1 MDELLFFELGS
12 AFDDLSKIFVAL
24 DLIVE
29 DDRDFINMKNDIVKM
44 CTDGLAPSTVD
55 DLNKKYDDLSKIFVA
70 LDLIVEDDRDFINM
84 KNDIVKMCTDGL
96 APSTVDDLNKKYA
109 ENIRKTIFKY
119 KKIILE
125 YLEANEC
132 NLVPYLCPDGYGCL
146 N

>member
-1 MDELLFFELGS
+1 MNEILFFELGS

-44 CTDGLAPSTVD
+44 CTDGLVPSGHLADLNNPLVPSTVD
-55 DLNKKYDDLSKIFVA
+55 
-70 LDLIVEDDRDFINM
+70 E
-84 KNDIVKMCTDGL
+84 
-96 APSTVDDLNKKYA
+96 LNKKYA

-119 KKIILE
+119 KKIIVE
-125 YLEANEC
+125 HLEANEC
-132 NLVPYLCPDGYGCL
+132 NLVPSLL

>member
-1 MDELLFFELGS
+1 MNEILFFELGS
-12 AFDDLSKIFVAL
+12 AFNDLSKIFVAL

-29 DDRDFINMKNDIVKM
+29 DDRDFINIKNDIVKM
-44 CTDGLAPSTVD
+44 CTDGLAPTTVD
-55 DLNKKYDDLSKIFVA
+55 DLNK
-70 LDLIVEDDRDFINM
+70 M
-84 KNDIVKMCTDGL
+84 
-96 APSTVDDLNKKYA
+96 YA

-132 NLVPYLCPDGYGCL
+132 NIVPAGCLCPDGCL

>member
-1 MDELLFFELGS
+1 MDEILFFELGS
-12 AFDDLSKIFVAL
+12 AFNDLSKIFVAL

-44 CTDGLAPSTVD
+44 CTDGLAPYTVD
-55 DLNKKYDDLSKIFVA
+55 DLNKKY
-70 LDLIVEDDRDFINM
+70 
-84 KNDIVKMCTDGL
+84 TDGL

-132 NLVPYLCPDGYGCL
+132 NLVPSGFL